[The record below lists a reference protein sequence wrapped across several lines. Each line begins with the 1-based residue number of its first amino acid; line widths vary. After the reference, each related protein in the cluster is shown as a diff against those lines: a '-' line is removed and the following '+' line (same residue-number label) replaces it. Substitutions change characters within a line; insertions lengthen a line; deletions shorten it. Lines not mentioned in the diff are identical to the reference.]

1 MLRVREPRNRH
12 AFQRLFI
19 RQLSLAYDLLEPAKV
34 EAGRAPLIILHGLFG
49 SKQNNRSIS
58 K

>member
-1 MLRVREPRNRH
+1 MLRLQQRRNRH
-12 AFQRLFI
+12 AFQRLFR
-19 RQLSLAYDLLEPAKV
+19 RQLSLAYSLHEPAKV

-49 SKQNNRSIS
+49 SKQNNRGIS

>member
-1 MLRVREPRNRH
+1 MLRFQQPRNRH
-12 AFQRLFI
+12 AFQRLFK
-19 RQLSLAYDLLEPAKV
+19 RQLSLAYTLHEPAKA

-49 SKQNNRSIS
+49 SKQNNRSVS